1 MEFESLGADIKN
13 KIIKQVTVECKRFVI
28 GALYDDF
35 DGKPDEMTRETLKMF
50 KWRRNPKKFC
60 WYNKNTAE
68 NKALAES
75 LNKSTDEMKD
85 KKIPESYSE
94 KYDKKETESSID
106 IKSFVDSLFK
116 ASDEE
121 EKKTLKVT
129 AQAVKKSQKVS
140 KKIID
145 IDDDNF
151 ELDL

>member
-1 MEFESLGADIKN
+1 MRIVNNYEYNSIE
-13 KIIKQVTVECKRFVI
+13 
-28 GALYDDF
+28 LYF

-50 KWRRNPKKFC
+50 KWLWNPKKFC
-60 WYNKNTAE
+60 WYNKNTVE
-68 NKALAES
+68 NMALAES
-75 LNKSTDEMKD
+75 LNKSADEMKE

-94 KYDKKETESSID
+94 KYEKKESEPSMD

-129 AQAVKKSQKVS
+129 AQVDKKVKKVS

>member
-1 MEFESLGADIKN
+1 MRIVNNYEYNSIE
-13 KIIKQVTVECKRFVI
+13 
-28 GALYDDF
+28 LYF

-68 NKALAES
+68 NK
-75 LNKSTDEMKD
+75 
-85 KKIPESYSE
+85 IPESYSE
-94 KYDKKETESSID
+94 KYEKKETESSMD

>member
-1 MEFESLGADIKN
+1 MRIVNNYEYNSIE
-13 KIIKQVTVECKRFVI
+13 
-28 GALYDDF
+28 LYF

-85 KKIPESYSE
+85 KKIPETYSE
-94 KYDKKETESSID
+94 KYEKKETESSKY
-106 IKSFVDSLFK
+106 IKTFVDSLFK

>member
-1 MEFESLGADIKN
+1 MRIVNNYEYNSL
-13 KIIKQVTVECKRFVI
+13 E
-28 GALYDDF
+28 LYF

-50 KWRRNPKKFC
+50 KWRWNPKKFC

-68 NKALAES
+68 NKTLAES
-75 LNKSTDEMKD
+75 LNKSAKEMKE
-85 KKIPESYSE
+85 KEIPDSYSE
-94 KYDKKETESSID
+94 KYEKKETESSMD

-121 EKKTLKVT
+121 EKMTLKVT
-129 AQAVKKSQKVS
+129 TQADKKVKKMS
-140 KKIID
+140 KKVID

>member
-1 MEFESLGADIKN
+1 MRIVNNYEYNSIE
-13 KIIKQVTVECKRFVI
+13 
-28 GALYDDF
+28 LYF

-50 KWRRNPKKFC
+50 KWRWNPKKFC
-60 WYNKNTAE
+60 WYNKNTVE
-68 NKALAES
+68 NMVLVES
-75 LNKSTDEMKD
+75 LNKSADEMRE
-85 KKIPESYSE
+85 KKISESYSE
-94 KYDKKETESSID
+94 KYEKKETEPSMD

-129 AQAVKKSQKVS
+129 TQVDKKVKKVS

-151 ELDL
+151 ELN

>member
-1 MEFESLGADIKN
+1 VRIVNNYEYNSIE
-13 KIIKQVTVECKRFVI
+13 
-28 GALYDDF
+28 LYF

-50 KWRRNPKKFC
+50 KWRWNPKKFC
-60 WYNKNTAE
+60 WYNKNTVE
-68 NKALAES
+68 NMALVEA
-75 LNKSTDEMKD
+75 LNKSADEMRE

-94 KYDKKETESSID
+94 KYEKKETEPSMD

-129 AQAVKKSQKVS
+129 TQVDKKVKKVS

-151 ELDL
+151 ELNLQ

>member
-1 MEFESLGADIKN
+1 MRIVNNYEYNSIE
-13 KIIKQVTVECKRFVI
+13 
-28 GALYDDF
+28 LYF

-50 KWRRNPKKFC
+50 KWRWNPKKFC
-60 WYNKNTAE
+60 WYNKNTVE
-68 NKALAES
+68 NMALVES
-75 LNKSTDEMKD
+75 LNKSADEMRE

-94 KYDKKETESSID
+94 KYEKKETEPSMD

-129 AQAVKKSQKVS
+129 TQVDKKVKKVS

-151 ELDL
+151 ELNLK

>member
-1 MEFESLGADIKN
+1 MRIVNNYEYNSIE
-13 KIIKQVTVECKRFVI
+13 
-28 GALYDDF
+28 LYF

-50 KWRRNPKKFC
+50 KWRWNPKKFC

-68 NKALAES
+68 NKAFAES

-94 KYDKKETESSID
+94 KYEKKETEPSMD
-106 IKSFVDSLFK
+106 VKSFVDSLFK
-116 ASDEE
+116 TSAEE
-121 EKKTLKVT
+121 NKALKVI
-129 AQAVKKSQKVS
+129 AQADKKPKKVS
-140 KKIID
+140 GKIID

>member
-1 MEFESLGADIKN
+1 MAFRKKVRDVRIVNNYEYNSIE
-13 KIIKQVTVECKRFVI
+13 
-28 GALYDDF
+28 LYF

-50 KWRRNPKKFC
+50 KWRWNPKKFC
-60 WYNKNTAE
+60 WYNKNTVE
-68 NKALAES
+68 NMALVES
-75 LNKSTDEMKD
+75 LNKSADEMRE

-94 KYDKKETESSID
+94 KYEKKETEPSMD
-106 IKSFVDSLFK
+106 IRSFVDSLFK

-129 AQAVKKSQKVS
+129 TQVDKKVKKVS

-151 ELDL
+151 ELNLQ

>member
-1 MEFESLGADIKN
+1 MRIVNNYEYNSIE
-13 KIIKQVTVECKRFVI
+13 
-28 GALYDDF
+28 LYF

-85 KKIPESYSE
+85 KKI
-94 KYDKKETESSID
+94 
-106 IKSFVDSLFK
+106 
-116 ASDEE
+116 EE

>member
-1 MEFESLGADIKN
+1 MRIVNNYEYNSIE
-13 KIIKQVTVECKRFVI
+13 
-28 GALYDDF
+28 LYF

-50 KWRRNPKKFC
+50 KWRFC

-85 KKIPESYSE
+85 KKIPKSYSE
-94 KYDKKETESSID
+94 KYEKNETEQSMD
-106 IKSFVDSLFK
+106 IKAFVDSLFK
-116 ASDEE
+116 TSDEE
-121 EKKTLKVT
+121 NKAMKVT
-129 AQAVKKSQKVS
+129 VQTDKKSKKVS
-140 KKIID
+140 GKIID